1 MEPCKCIYKD
11 EAVFQLINNFN
22 ILVLNL
28 KKIITIVS
36 IGLISTLVVYGF
48 YFDRSNFLR
57 ITPSLREEVYIYIPT
72 DANFND
78 VKKIVAP
85 YILQMDRFE
94 KVADKMSYPQN
105 LNSGRF
111 ITRNEQL

>member
-1 MEPCKCIYKD
+1 MAFI
-11 EAVFQLINNFN
+11 LIGQIFADNTKFEE
-22 ILVLNL
+22 
-28 KKIITIVS
+28 K
-36 IGLISTLVVYGF
+36 
-48 YFDRSNFLR
+48 RSVHL
-57 ITPSLREEVYIYIPT
+57 PT
-72 DANFND
+72 ANFD

-111 ITRNEQL
+111 Y

>member
-1 MEPCKCIYKD
+1 MAFI
-11 EAVFQLINNFN
+11 LI
-22 ILVLNL
+22 
-28 KKIITIVS
+28 
-36 IGLISTLVVYGF
+36 G
-48 YFDRSNFLR
+48 NFLR

-111 ITRNEQL
+111 IDQGMNSYDLVKA